1 MRPFVTACHR
11 CVDGNFIDF
20 CMSAEKE
27 PQLMYTSL
35 YRIETKTIVFH
46 IKQRFFLAVLHSSS
60 LNVLLVTG
68 SYHLFVFEKKAKW
81 RENWKGW
88 DISTT
93 KRSFKNSI
101 VCFSLCTKFFHFS
114 GSVVIGLAL
123 PSLPHI
129 I

>member
-68 SYHLFVFEKKAKW
+68 SYHLFVFEKK
-81 RENWKGW
+81 
-88 DISTT
+88 TT